1 MTLGVGYQ
9 FALHP
14 PPTPRVQ
21 MGCGANFFP
30 YTQNVRKHPLK
41 IRHLHAL
48 GVGGVEGA
56 VRKIFSLSYIYMRVH
71 ARERGNDETGWRIA
85 AVAQEEMRENAGA
98 GLISGGNA

>member
-1 MTLGVGYQ
+1 MALGVGYQ

-14 PPTPRVQ
+14 PPTPWVQ
-21 MGCGANFFP
+21 MGCRANFFP

-41 IRHLHAL
+41 IRYLHAL

-56 VRKIFSLSYIYMRVH
+56 VRKIFSLSYICAYT
-71 ARERGNDETGWRIA
+71 RERGNDETGWRIA
-85 AVAQEEMRENAGA
+85 ALPQEEMRENAGA